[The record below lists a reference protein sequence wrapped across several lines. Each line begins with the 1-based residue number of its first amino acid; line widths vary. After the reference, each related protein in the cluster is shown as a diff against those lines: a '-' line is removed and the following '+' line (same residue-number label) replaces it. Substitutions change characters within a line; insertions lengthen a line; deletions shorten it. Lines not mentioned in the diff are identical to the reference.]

1 MNFTPTPL
9 AGAVLVGLD
18 RLEDERGFFAR
29 SYCSKEFSAAG
40 LNPNVVQCNV
50 SRNRSAGTLRGLH
63 FQVSPFEEA
72 KLVRVTKGAIFD
84 VIVDLRKQSATFTK
98 WYGVQLSEENHTAL
112 YVPEGFAHGFLTLTD
127 DTEIFYQMSN
137 YYSAS
142 HARGF
147 RYDDPAFKIE
157 WPGTA
162 KIISPK
168 DLQYPDFST
177 DMPEI
182 KMLGTR

>member
-18 RLEDERGFFAR
+18 RLQDERGFFAR
-29 SYCSKEFSAAG
+29 SFCSKEFMAVG
-40 LNPNVVQCNV
+40 LNPNVIQCNV
-50 SRNRSAGTLRGLH
+50 SRNRFAGTLRGLH
-63 FQVSPFEEA
+63 FQVAPFEEA

-84 VIVDLRKQSATFTK
+84 VIVDLRKQSPTFTK
-98 WYGVQLSEENHTAL
+98 WYGVELSEENHTAL

-137 YYSAS
+137 YYSAQ

-147 RYDDPAFKIE
+147 RYDDPAFAIT
-157 WPGTA
+157 WPGAA
-162 KIISPK
+162 KVISPK
-168 DLQYPDFST
+168 DQEYPDFSA
-177 DMPEI
+177 DLPEI
-182 KMLGTR
+182 KLLGAH